1 MTNQDTDLAQFAA
14 EIHEETQLC
23 ADGDSPDAIE
33 DAFASL
39 MISQLVTAGE
49 IDDGEV
55 CRHRAT
61 GVEVSGYHAD
71 LEEGRLD
78 LFITIHTGSVPP
90 VTVTKDQIETAM
102 RRLHA
107 FLTKS
112 RAGYASSLPDAS
124 PESDMA
130 RSIFEMRTDLYRVR
144 LFVLTDGLTTLSS
157 VKPESSDGL
166 DISTHIWDLRRLY
179 RCVTSGQGHEP
190 IEIDFVARYEHP
202 IPCLPAPRADSEY
215 QAYLAII
222 PGTIL
227 ASLYGEYGPRL
238 LELNVRSFLQARG
251 KVNRGI
257 RDTILN
263 EPERFLAYNNG
274 ISATAD
280 EIHLV
285 AAPDG
290 GTAISW
296 ARGLQIV
303 NGGQTTASIYQAAK
317 KDRADISRIS
327 VQAKLSVVDPVL
339 VKDVIPLI
347 SRYANSQNSV
357 NEADFSANDPFH
369 VKLEELSRSIWAPA
383 VGSGQRQTRWFYE
396 RARGQFLDA
405 RSRARTVAQRK
416 TFDAENPR
424 SQMFTKTD
432 LAKFESTWDQL
443 PHIVSRGAQKNFA
456 EYTVRLR
463 KRGAI
468 NVDAAYFH
476 RLAAKAILFRR
487 AERIVQ
493 SLNLGGYRANVV
505 AYSIGYIAHKT
516 SQRIDLDRI
525 WRDQGISLSLQETL
539 TTIAPAIYRHLVE
552 GASGKNVTEWCKA
565 DRCWGSVT
573 QLELDLSS
581 GLSAE
586 LMSRDEAI
594 GVQRAPVSLA
604 PDAKADIERVKA
616 IPSETWYEISK
627 WAKDTNNLASWQRSL
642 SFSLGRIAKAQ
653 QEPSPKQAKQGV
665 LIFDEAARL
674 GFKSPLEEG

>member
-1 MTNQDTDLAQFAA
+1 
-14 EIHEETQLC
+14 
-23 ADGDSPDAIE
+23 
-33 DAFASL
+33 
-39 MISQLVTAGE
+39 
-49 IDDGEV
+49 
-55 CRHRAT
+55 
-61 GVEVSGYHAD
+61 
-71 LEEGRLD
+71 
-78 LFITIHTGSVPP
+78 
-90 VTVTKDQIETAM
+90 
-102 RRLHA
+102 
-107 FLTKS
+107 
-112 RAGYASSLPDAS
+112 
-124 PESDMA
+124 MA
-130 RSIFEMRTDLYRVR
+130 RSISEMGAELYRVR
-144 LFVLTDGLTTLSS
+144 LFVLTDGLTTLSA

-166 DISTHIWDLRRLY
+166 DISTHIWDLRRLF
-179 RCVTSGQGHEP
+179 RCATSGQGHEP
-190 IEIDFVARYEHP
+190 IEIDFVSRFEQP
-202 IPCLPAPRADSEY
+202 IQCLPSHGNDSEY
-215 QAYLAII
+215 RAYLAII
-222 PGTIL
+222 PGTVL

-280 EIHLV
+280 EIRLV
-285 AAPDG
+285 PSPNG

-296 ARGLQIV
+296 VRGLQIV

-317 KDRADISRIS
+317 KDRADISQIS
-327 VQAKLSVVDPVL
+327 VQAKLSVVEPVL

-383 VGSGQRQTRWFYE
+383 SGSGQRQTRWFYE

-416 TFDAENPR
+416 AFDAENPR

-456 EYTVRLR
+456 DHTVRLR
-463 KRGAI
+463 KRGAV

-505 AYSIGYIAHKT
+505 TYSIAYIAHKT
-516 SQRIDLDRI
+516 SHRIDLDRI
-525 WRDQGISLSLQETL
+525 WRDQDLSPSLQATL
-539 TTIAPAIYRHLVE
+539 ATLAPVIHLHLVE
-552 GASGKNVTEWCKA
+552 GASGKNVTEWCKT
-565 DRCWGSVT
+565 DQCWASVR
-573 QLELDLSS
+573 QLELELSP

-586 LMSRDEAI
+586 LISRGEAV
-594 GVQRAPVSLA
+594 GVQREPESLA
-604 PDAKADIERVKA
+604 PEAQVHIERVKE
-616 IPSETWYEISK
+616 IPSETWYAVAK
-627 WAKDTNNLASWQRSL
+627 WAKDTNNLAGWQRSL
-642 SFSLGRIAKAQ
+642 SFSLGRLAAAKR
-653 QEPSPKQAKQGV
+653 EPSAKQAKQGV
-665 LIFDEAARL
+665 LILEEAARL
-674 GFKSPLEEG
+674 GFRSPLEEG

>member
-1 MTNQDTDLAQFAA
+1 MTNQDTELVQFAA
-14 EIHEETQLC
+14 EIQEETQLC
-23 ADGDSPDAIE
+23 ADGDSPGAID
-33 DAFASL
+33 DAFASV

-78 LFITIHTGSVPP
+78 LFITVRTGSVPP

-102 RRLHA
+102 RRLHT

-112 RAGYASSLPDAS
+112 RSGYASSLPDAS

-130 RSIFEMRTDLYRVR
+130 RSIFEMGTDLYRVR
-144 LFVLTDGLTTLSS
+144 LFALTDGLTTLSS
-157 VKPESSDGL
+157 VKPESSGGL

-190 IEIDFVARYEHP
+190 IEIDFVAKYEHP
-202 IPCLPAPRADSEY
+202 IPCLPAQGADSEY

-222 PGTIL
+222 PGAVL

-280 EIHLV
+280 EIRLV

-290 GTAISW
+290 GRAISW
-296 ARGLQIV
+296 VRGLQIV

-317 KDRADISRIS
+317 KSEPISRIS
-327 VQAKLSVVDPVL
+327 VQAKLSVVAPAL
-339 VKDVIPLI
+339 VKDVVPLI

-369 VKLEELSRSIWAPA
+369 VKFEELSRSIWAPA

-416 TFDAENPR
+416 KFDAENPR

-456 EYTVRLR
+456 EYTLRLR

-505 AYSIGYIAHKT
+505 TYSIAYIAHRT

-525 WRDQGISLSLQETL
+525 WRDQDISPSLRDTL
-539 TTIAPAIYRHLVE
+539 AAIAPVIYRHLVE
-552 GASGKNVTEWCKA
+552 GASGKNVTGVQG
-565 DRCWGSVT
+565 GSRYSVS
-573 QLELDLSS
+573 QLELACHRASS
-581 GLSAE
+581 RTHTRGA
-586 LMSRDEAI
+586 AV
-594 GVQRAPVSLA
+594 GVQREPESLA
-604 PDAKADIERVKA
+604 PEAKAGIDRVKE
-616 IPSETWYEISK
+616 IPSETWYAISK
-627 WAKDTNNLASWQRSL
+627 WAKDTNNLAAWQRSL
-642 SFSLGRIAKAQ
+642 SFSLGRLAKAQ
-653 QEPSPKQAKQGV
+653 QEPSPKQAKQGL
-665 LIFDEAARL
+665 LILDEAARL
-674 GFKSPLEEG
+674 GFKSPPEEE